1 MEKLPSLLEA
11 APATNHSLPVIT
23 SLRHLTW
30 FLKKWFYFILGFVGQ
45 GMLTAAVS
53 GSVFAS
59 PPAGHILAAI
69 RAARSSD
76 NG

>member
-1 MEKLPSLLEA
+1 LLEA

-23 SLRHLTW
+23 TFVITHFTW
-30 FLKKWFYFILGFVGQ
+30 FLKNDFILFLGFVGQ